1 MYIPFNL
8 RMHRILGR
16 NRREPCKCGHFHT
29 SKEVILTPVTHKM
42 EYEVIVWALE
52 WIADE
57 PTE

>member
-29 SKEVILTPVTHKM
+29 SKEVFIPPTTPEM
-42 EYEVIVWALE
+42 EYRVIVWALDL
-52 WIADE
+52 IADDR
-57 PTE
+57 TE